1 MPRLMRKSSGGL
13 RVCERCP
20 RQRSPVGG
28 PEDLGLEF
36 LAAVVRS
43 TPDGIVVLDS
53 DCRIVYANP
62 SACDRLGYP
71 LERLLGQDRLALL
84 PDHERPTYRA
94 FLDRARSGNSDTS
107 TVTVYRPDGSELE
120 FEMRA
125 SVFALRDKQF
135 FLVAG
140 REVTEQR
147 RRAQQAAGLAQAAAG
162 LAASDSIDS
171 ILEAISECALAGTRA
186 LATWVWLDDED
197 HVATWVGAAGVPDG
211 LRERLQ
217 PAAAAAAG
225 CPLFRQALA
234 AQRVVVYADARQ
246 LMERELSMAAVVD
259 ALKALPWQPAAIA
272 PLLHRG
278 ALVGVLTAIYREGEM
293 PYLAETTFLRVLTAQ
308 ATTAAASARLLAA
321 TCEKVTLEERH
332 RLARELH
339 DSTSQSLYAIQLGAQ
354 MARERLLQ
362 DPAGVAQPIDYVMR
376 LAEASQAEIRAMI
389 FALRPEALET
399 EGLVAVLNRQIA
411 ALRARHGIAAQTLTS
426 AEPELSLE
434 VKQALHRIAQEA
446 LWNTVKHARARRID
460 VRLEPDGDST
470 KLEVADDG
478 VGFDPNESL
487 PGHLGLRSMHERATV
502 AGGWL
507 EVVSGRGRGTR
518 IVVRVPSVPQSPPR
532 QDRPSRFLPR

>member
-1 MPRLMRKSSGGL
+1 
-13 RVCERCP
+13 
-20 RQRSPVGG
+20 
-28 PEDLGLEF
+28 
-36 LAAVVRS
+36 
-43 TPDGIVVLDS
+43 
-53 DCRIVYANP
+53 
-62 SACDRLGYP
+62 
-71 LERLLGQDRLALL
+71 
-84 PDHERPTYRA
+84 
-94 FLDRARSGNSDTS
+94 
-107 TVTVYRPDGSELE
+107 
-120 FEMRA
+120 
-125 SVFALRDKQF
+125 
-135 FLVAG
+135 
-140 REVTEQR
+140 
-147 RRAQQAAGLAQAAAG
+147 
-162 LAASDSIDS
+162 
-171 ILEAISECALAGTRA
+171 
-186 LATWVWLDDED
+186 
-197 HVATWVGAAGVPDG
+197 
-211 LRERLQ
+211 
-217 PAAAAAAG
+217 
-225 CPLFRQALA
+225 
-234 AQRVVVYADARQ
+234 
-246 LMERELSMAAVVD
+246 
-259 ALKALPWQPAAIA
+259 
-272 PLLHRG
+272 
-278 ALVGVLTAIYREGEM
+278 
-293 PYLAETTFLRVLTAQ
+293 
-308 ATTAAASARLLAA
+308 
-321 TCEKVTLEERH
+321 
-332 RLARELH
+332 
-339 DSTSQSLYAIQLGAQ
+339 